1 MITCCMFG
9 KYTTE
14 ALTRIS
20 ADRTQQAVIHIEE
33 LGGKVRSMYALL
45 GERDLL
51 FVVDLPD
58 INQAIKASVF
68 LSNLLS
74 IPFTTSP
81 AVAVEEFDAMMAEI

>member
-33 LGGKVRSMYALL
+33 LGGKIRSMYALL

-51 FVVDLPD
+51 FIVDLPD
-58 INQAIKASVF
+58 INQAIKASVS
-68 LSNLLS
+68 LSNLLG

-81 AVAVEEFDAMMAEI
+81 AVAVEEFDAMMAEM